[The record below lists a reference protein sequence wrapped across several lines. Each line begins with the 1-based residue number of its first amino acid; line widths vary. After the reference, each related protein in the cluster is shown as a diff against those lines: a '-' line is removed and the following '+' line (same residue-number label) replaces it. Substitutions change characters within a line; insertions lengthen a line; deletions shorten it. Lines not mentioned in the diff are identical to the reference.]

1 MEAAVTLVGF
11 AASLVT
17 LTAVVGDSARTVHDL
32 WTTFRDSSTNLKRLS
47 DAIAENEAL
56 LKDMQAVSDAYE
68 RVGIPDSLISR
79 WKSTS
84 SRACDDFRELNMEMS
99 KILECTK
106 GGEVTKKH
114 LRRRVRHFFSEK
126 ALETRCHQIT
136 THKADIS
143 YIHLLMHRY
152 VSLCP

>member
-32 WTTFRDSSTNLKRLS
+32 WTTFRDSSINLKRLS
-47 DAIAENEAL
+47 DAIAENQAL
-56 LKDMQAVSDAYE
+56 LKEMQVVSEAYE
-68 RVGIPDSLISR
+68 RVGIPDSLTSR
-79 WKSTS
+79 WKSAS

-106 GGEVTKKH
+106 GGGLTKKD

-126 ALETRCHQIT
+126 AIESQCKRLKEHKDEMGLIHQ
-136 THKADIS
+136 
-143 YIHLLMHRY
+143 LMHRY
-152 VSLCP
+152 ANL